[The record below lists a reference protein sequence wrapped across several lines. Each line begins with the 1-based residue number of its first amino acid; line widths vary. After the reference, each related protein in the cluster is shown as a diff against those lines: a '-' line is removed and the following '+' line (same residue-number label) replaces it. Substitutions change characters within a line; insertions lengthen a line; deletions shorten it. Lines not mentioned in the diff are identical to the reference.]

1 MSRSR
6 RPRVV
11 FLPPEGDH
19 AMSTNLAVV
28 VDPEAPGRLVI
39 RPVPEP
45 TANRDEALVAV
56 TAISLN
62 RGEVRRSGMA
72 AAGWRPGWDLAGV
85 VERTATDGAGP
96 TVGARVVGFLIE
108 GAWAQRV
115 VVPKNALAEL
125 PDKVTF
131 SQAATFP
138 VAGLT
143 ALHALAKG
151 GLLLGRRVLVTGA
164 TGGVGD
170 FAVQLAR
177 LAGAHVTGS
186 GRRNDQAAAVRQ
198 LGAHEVIVGD
208 EIPASPKYDVILE
221 SVGAKTLGTALAAL
235 QRDGVCVT
243 LGVSASSEVTF
254 DARTFFISGRAT
266 LYGFYLFTEL
276 GAEPASVGLR
286 SLAELVAAGQLMPH
300 VSIERSWKDIAQ
312 VAQDLLNRRYPGKAV
327 LTVE

>member
-1 MSRSR
+1 MSANR
-6 RPRVV
+6 
-11 FLPPEGDH
+11 
-19 AMSTNLAVV
+19 AVV

-39 RPVPEP
+39 RPVMEP
-45 TANRDEALVAV
+45 SPDRGEAVVRVRAL
-56 TAISLN
+56 SLN

-72 AAGWRPGWDLAGV
+72 AAGWRPGWDLAGL
-85 VERTATDGAGP
+85 VERAAADGSGP
-96 TVGARVVGFLIE
+96 RVGARVVGLLPE
-108 GAWAQRV
+108 GAWAERV
-115 VVPKNALAEL
+115 VVPTHALAEL

-151 GLLLGRRVLVTGA
+151 GSLLGRRVLVTGA

-177 LAGAHVTGS
+177 LAGAHVTAS
-186 GRRNDQAAAVRQ
+186 ARRADQTAALQQ

-208 EIPASPKYDVILE
+208 DIPAAPKYDVVIE
-221 SVGAKTLGTALAAL
+221 SVGGRTLGTALAAL
-235 QRDGVCVT
+235 ERGGVCVT

-254 DARTFFISGRAT
+254 DARTFFVSGRAT

-276 GAEPASVGLR
+276 GGEPAWVGLR
-286 SLAELVAAGQLMPH
+286 RLAGLVAAGQLAPH
-300 VSIERSWKDIAQ
+300 ISLERPWAEIGQ
-312 VAQDLLNRRYPGKAV
+312 IAQDLMARRFPGKAV
-327 LTVE
+327 LTLP

>member
-1 MSRSR
+1 
-6 RPRVV
+6 
-11 FLPPEGDH
+11 
-19 AMSTNLAVV
+19 MSTNLAVV
-28 VDPEAPGRLVI
+28 DDPDAPGRLVI

-45 TANRDEALVAV
+45 TADRGEALVRV
-56 TAISLN
+56 HAISLN

-85 VERTATDGAGP
+85 IERAASDGSGP
-96 TVGARVVGFLIE
+96 AVGARVVGFLPE

-143 ALHALAKG
+143 ALHALGKG
-151 GLLLGRRVLVTGA
+151 GPLLGKRVLVTGA

-177 LAGAHVTGS
+177 LAGAHVTAS
-186 GRRNDQAAAVRQ
+186 VRRADQIPTVRQ
-198 LGAHEVIVGD
+198 LGAHDVVVGD
-208 EIPASPKYDVILE
+208 AIAAMPKYDLILE
-221 SVGAKTLGTALAAL
+221 SVGGKTLGTALAAL
-235 QRDGVCVT
+235 ERSGVCVT

-254 DARTFFISGRAT
+254 DARDFFATGRTT
-266 LYGFYLFTEL
+266 LYGFYIFTEL
-276 GAEPASVGLR
+276 GSEPASVGLR
-286 SLAELVAAGQLMPH
+286 RLADLVAAGQLSPH
-300 VSIERSWKDIAQ
+300 ISLERPWKEIGQ
-312 VAQDLLNRRYPGKAV
+312 VAQDLMARRFPGKAV
-327 LTVE
+327 LVVD